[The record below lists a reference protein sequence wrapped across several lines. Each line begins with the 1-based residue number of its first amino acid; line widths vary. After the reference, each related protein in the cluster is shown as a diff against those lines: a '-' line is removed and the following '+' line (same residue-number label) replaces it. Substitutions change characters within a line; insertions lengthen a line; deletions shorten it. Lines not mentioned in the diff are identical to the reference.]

1 MNFLF
6 PGNNKDRDYSNAW
19 MTSLADLLAL
29 LLAFFVLLFSMSE
42 IKVDR
47 WQTLTETF
55 GNKMSDITDLVTK
68 TGEAEK
74 NMAMINEPKAIDLSY
89 LEHILN
95 GKMQQNT
102 LLANVEIFRASERLV
117 ISLAGQDFF
126 QPGTEKESNSVAEVI
141 DMIGGT
147 LRHINNR
154 IEVYGHNW
162 ALSLARAL
170 SVAKELEYAG
180 YSYPIRVYGMA
191 DSRFSELALVDDKD
205 RKYVLARRVDIVVQE
220 AEGRGQ

>member
-6 PGNNKDRDYSNAW
+6 PGNNKDRDYSSAW
-19 MTSLADLLAL
+19 LTSLADLLAL

-95 GKMQQNT
+95 GKMQQSP

-126 QPGTEKESNSVAEVI
+126 QPGTEKESNSVAEVASI
-141 DMIGGT
+141 FSVFIAIFLLKSC
-147 LRHINNR
+147 LRAMRRGVMQAAPRQIS
-154 IEVYGHNW
+154 VG
-162 ALSLARAL
+162 AATAARAGRL
-170 SVAKELEYAG
+170 FRLL
-180 YSYPIRVYGMA
+180 
-191 DSRFSELALVDDKD
+191 FSHGRSGLFGSGLAMPC
-205 RKYVLARRVDIVVQE
+205 A
-220 AEGRGQ
+220 AAASC